1 MNRGRHKKGKEKEF
15 NTQAEILDTIQKEL
29 RVLLS
34 ICNDRSFHSM
44 TDYYAKAWISSN
56 NGRDYYKTVEWYINT
71 RYYLDSFI
79 REIRITLNEATV
91 KDGIYTIKF
100 EFGHNTKIFKYK
112 HEQKRLKRFY

>member
-34 ICNDRSFHSM
+34 NSM

-56 NGRDYYKTVEWYINT
+56 NGRDYCRIASWYICGTYSLNN
-71 RYYLDSFI
+71 FI
-79 REIRITLNEATV
+79 SKVKITLDEVTIKNS
-91 KDGIYTIKF
+91 IYTIKF

-112 HEQKRLKRFY
+112 HG

>member
-1 MNRGRHKKGKEKEF
+1 MNRGRHKKSKEKGF

-34 ICNDRSFHSM
+34 IYNDQSFHSM

-56 NGRDYYKTVEWYINT
+56 NGRDYYRIVAWYIYST
-71 RYYLDSFI
+71 YYLNNFI
-79 REIRITLNEATV
+79 SQVKITLDEVTIKNS
-91 KDGIYTIKF
+91 IYTIKF

-112 HEQKRLKRFY
+112 HG